1 MREKLQKSILLLLY
15 GLGTTLL
22 FLNVLEVF
30 IQMVIGL
37 YQIVTDTCKWNY
49 LNFPILKLS
58 SFELNYLLKSRK
70 TVLPFLSIPK
80 LEIFFKFCRT
90 FIVAVFY
97 FVLKTDKPGFLEK
110 NFHISKIQQN
120 RHFSYFRQSAISWG
134 KLFIE
139 KFQSLLQYQTN
150 T

>member
-110 NFHISKIQQN
+110 TSTSAKFNRIDISLISDNLPFLGENFS
-120 RHFSYFRQSAISWG
+120 
-134 KLFIE
+134 
-139 KFQSLLQYQTN
+139 
-150 T
+150 